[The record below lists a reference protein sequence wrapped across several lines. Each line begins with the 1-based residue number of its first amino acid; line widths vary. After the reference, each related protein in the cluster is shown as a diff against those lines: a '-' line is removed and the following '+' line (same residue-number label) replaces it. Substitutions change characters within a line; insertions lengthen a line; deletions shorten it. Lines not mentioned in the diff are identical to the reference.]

1 MHAPFTRS
9 KILLTSLVLIS
20 SGCTTPVMKQ
30 SVGHIRAE
38 APAPAGNIP
47 APVQISTVLP
57 KPKPV
62 QKPETYSVVVNGV
75 RVQELLFALARDA
88 KLNVDVHSGIGGTVT
103 LNAIDQT
110 LPQLLQRISK
120 QADMRWELD
129 GPNLVV
135 MPDSPYL
142 RIYKIDYL
150 NMDRTTSGTVGVS
163 SQISSGGTSGGS
175 GGGVS
180 GNTSTTT
187 LRNISAN
194 NFWKTLEENVKDILR
209 ETDKVLPGTSAPT
222 QSGNQPPQGAAAS
235 NAPPGQ
241 PQQPGSSPSASNV
254 SFREAASVI
263 ANPEA
268 GSLIIRATSRQHDK
282 IQEFLD
288 QVLSSAK
295 RQVLIEATIL
305 EVQLNNQFQQGID
318 WSLLRRGNISTNPV
332 AGAASVQQPSG
343 LSITQTNAGSPA
355 TANTNLFVGTVAAP
369 NLNLG
374 NLSAT
379 VRLLE
384 SFGNVRVLS
393 SPKLSVLNN
402 QTAILKV
409 VDERVYF
416 TIQASTTATQTTSQT
431 TFTTTPNVVP
441 VGFVMNVTPQ
451 IGDSD
456 IVLLNLRPSLTRI
469 LQFVADPNPSLANP
483 CGVPVPVGGC
493 NVPAVASLI
502 PEIQRREME
511 SMIKVN
517 SGQIAVMGGLIEER
531 LNDVDAGLPGI
542 GRSQPFST
550 LFSQRTRTNQK
561 TELVVFLRPMVI
573 RDPSID
579 GDYRAFRVY
588 APGDGFMGQPNPARP
603 PESVQQGNVR

>member
-1 MHAPFTRS
+1 MPHISF
-9 KILLTSLVLIS
+9 KLLLATLVLMTG
-20 SGCTTPVMKQ
+20 GCTTPVMKQ
-30 SVGHIRAE
+30 SEGHIRAD
-38 APAPAGNIP
+38 APGPSGNIP

-75 RVQELLFALARDA
+75 KVQELLFALARDA
-88 KLNVDVHSGIGGTVT
+88 KLNVDVHPGIGGTVT
-103 LNAIDQT
+103 LNAIEQT

-150 NMDRTTSGTVGVS
+150 NMDRSTSGTVGVS
-163 SQISSGGTSGGS
+163 SQISSGGASGGAA
-175 GGGVS
+175 GGVS

-209 ETDKVLPGTSAPT
+209 ETDKVLPGGSSPGSSGTPAPAGGSTAASGSAA
-222 QSGNQPPQGAAAS
+222 GGAAPGA
-235 NAPPGQ
+235 NAPNAQ
-241 PQQPGSSPSASNV
+241 QQQPGSGGSASNV

-263 ANPEA
+263 ANAEA
-268 GSLIIRATSRQHDK
+268 GILIIRATSRQHDK

-318 WSLLRRGNISTNPV
+318 WSLLRRG
-332 AGAASVQQPSG
+332 PSG
-343 LSITQTNAGSPA
+343 LNITQTNAGSPA
-355 TANTNLFVGTVAAP
+355 AASTNLFVGAISQP

-493 NVPAVASLI
+493 NVPAVSSLI

-531 LNDVDAGLPGI
+531 LNDVDAGIPGF
-542 GRSQPFST
+542 GRSQPIST

-588 APGDGFMGQPNPARP
+588 APGDDFIAQPNPARP
-603 PESVQQGNVR
+603 LEGTGQGSSR